1 MVGMTLILVAPGGG
15 RANVIAAGMAAAAG
29 MRGAR
34 VNLGA
39 LQSADVDVS
48 GFVAAV
54 DKLLNEVELVIVY
67 LDDAARDAGFIYRVC
82 AAVEDADIDLV
93 LHVACGR
100 STDDAVEIV
109 DALRTLRLEPSGLIL
124 DTAPTDET
132 KYREARQFLGAAV
145 GVPVVGAL
153 PEGAEALEPNEFARQ
168 SLRWFDE
175 DDTFED

>member
-1 MVGMTLILVAPGGG
+1 MTLILVAPGGG

-34 VNLGA
+34 VNLGSIQNA
-39 LQSADVDVS
+39 EVDVS

-54 DKLLNEVELVIVY
+54 DKLLNEVELVIVF
-67 LDDAARDAGFIYRVC
+67 LQEAAKDDGFIYNVC

-93 LHVACGR
+93 LHIACGR
-100 STDDAVEIV
+100 STDDAVELV
-109 DALRTLRLEPSGLIL
+109 DALRARRLEPSGLIL
-124 DTAPTDET
+124 DAAPTDER

-168 SLRWFDE
+168 SVRWFDE
-175 DDTFED
+175 DETFDD

>member
-1 MVGMTLILVAPGGG
+1 
-15 RANVIAAGMAAAAG
+15 

-39 LQSADVDVS
+39 LQTPDVDIS
-48 GFVAAV
+48 GFVASV
-54 DKLLNEVELVIVY
+54 DKLLNAVEIVIVY
-67 LDDAARDAGFIYRVC
+67 LEDAAKGDEFIYNVC

-93 LHVACGR
+93 LHIACGR

-109 DALRTLRLEPSGLIL
+109 DALRRRRLEPSGLIL
-124 DTAPTDET
+124 DYAPTDET
-132 KYREARQFLGAAV
+132 KYREARQFLAAAA

-153 PEGAEALEPNEFARQ
+153 PEGAERLEPNEFARQ

-175 DDTFED
+175 DETFDE